1 MLKGKR
7 VIAAAVLAVILCGCA
22 GRTVEPEKGDFS
34 FDLPDGYAVSN
45 VTDKNCSIVRQEDST
60 VVGGIEVTGLKRGD
74 LKNSGSNHIM
84 LYLQNDFHKTND
96 IEFIASHWGEKKP
109 IVCVNLTRH
118 EEDTEEKHGFS
129 HTFFEKDS
137 CVYHMWFDGNVMDL
151 ELESQ
156 FLPMTGVDSG

>member
-1 MLKGKR
+1 MLKENR
-7 VIAAAVLAVILCGCA
+7 VIAAAVLEVILCGCA

-96 IEFIASHWGEKKP
+96 IEYIAFHWGEKNP

-137 CVYHMWFDGNVMDL
+137 CVYHMWFDGNLMDL

-156 FLPMTGVDSG
+156 FLPTTAMDSA

>member
-1 MLKGKR
+1 M
-7 VIAAAVLAVILCGCA
+7 
-22 GRTVEPEKGDFS
+22 
-34 FDLPDGYAVSN
+34 
-45 VTDKNCSIVRQEDST
+45 TDKNCSIVRLEDSA
-60 VVGGIEVTGLKRGD
+60 VVGGIEVTGLKRRD
-74 LKNSGSNHIM
+74 LKDSGSKNIM

-151 ELESQ
+151 ELENQ